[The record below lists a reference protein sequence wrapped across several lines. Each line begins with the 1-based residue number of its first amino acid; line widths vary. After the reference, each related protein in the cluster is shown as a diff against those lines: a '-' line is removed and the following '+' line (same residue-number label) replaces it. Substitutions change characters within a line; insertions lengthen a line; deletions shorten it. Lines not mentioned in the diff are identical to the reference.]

1 MADEEVMEDNQ
12 SFVNILR
19 DVIGM
24 STTQINRLQQEG
36 INSVNDMLLVGE
48 EDVLASNS
56 TGNSKLTAMV
66 KSRLRALIA
75 WGQQLNPLGEIDIT
89 LFDDIVCAEW
99 QQRLN
104 QKRIRTAKGSKKDD
118 LKMPDPFSGKQ
129 NNWLQCKR
137 EMKAYL
143 GQKEGVN
150 GTPLLYVIW
159 TEEDDTITEGQQ
171 SDIVNQIKQSPKTG
185 NLYERDNYTVFGI
198 LQLWTSGG
206 NAATYVDTFQTTHD
220 GRGAWLYLLNLF
232 DGGDAKETLAREAR
246 RMIKES
252 YFSKESRNFSSEDYC
267 NKHIRANNRLIACGQ
282 G

>member
-89 LFDDIVCAEW
+89 LFDDIVCTEW
-99 QQRLN
+99 QHRLN
-104 QKRIRTAKGSKKDD
+104 QK
-118 LKMPDPFSGKQ
+118 
-129 NNWLQCKR
+129 
-137 EMKAYL
+137 
-143 GQKEGVN
+143 
-150 GTPLLYVIW
+150 
-159 TEEDDTITEGQQ
+159 
-171 SDIVNQIKQSPKTG
+171 
-185 NLYERDNYTVFGI
+185 
-198 LQLWTSGG
+198 
-206 NAATYVDTFQTTHD
+206 
-220 GRGAWLYLLNLF
+220 
-232 DGGDAKETLAREAR
+232 
-246 RMIKES
+246 
-252 YFSKESRNFSSEDYC
+252 
-267 NKHIRANNRLIACGQ
+267 
-282 G
+282 